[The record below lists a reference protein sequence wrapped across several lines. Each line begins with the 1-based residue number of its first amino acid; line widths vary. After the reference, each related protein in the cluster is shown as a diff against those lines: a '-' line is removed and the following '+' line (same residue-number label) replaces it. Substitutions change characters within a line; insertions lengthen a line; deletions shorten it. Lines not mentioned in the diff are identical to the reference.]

1 MLVSCEWIVPRDV
14 RVYGAYKH
22 FFCTLHPYAN
32 AYLQN
37 WTAIKRVEMSTTDAE
52 SFEAG
57 LVPVDTRKMLVG
69 EMSSERKSLKSIGQE
84 WQQVHTWKCR
94 RVNVLIY
101 PSICLFWSVCI
112 SGISRPVGL
121 HCVTSLGGGRSE
133 VSKYLLTLSIL
144 LIICSPSKPIS
155 RQICPITHALTLSV
169 WTQVVASK
177 RQRTATTIQVNGFT
191 VLRCNNY
198 SMADGIS
205 TLSGTGAAPRESTRR
220 KRQVIN
226 GNETEQN

>member
-1 MLVSCEWIVPRDV
+1 M
-14 RVYGAYKH
+14 
-22 FFCTLHPYAN
+22 
-32 AYLQN
+32 
-37 WTAIKRVEMSTTDAE
+37 
-52 SFEAG
+52 
-57 LVPVDTRKMLVG
+57 
-69 EMSSERKSLKSIGQE
+69 
-84 WQQVHTWKCR
+84 
-94 RVNVLIY
+94 
-101 PSICLFWSVCI
+101 
-112 SGISRPVGL
+112 GL
-121 HCVTSLGGGRSE
+121 HCVTSLGGRRSE

-144 LIICSPSKPIS
+144 LIICLPSKPIS
-155 RQICPITHALTLSV
+155 RQICFYHPLAPSV